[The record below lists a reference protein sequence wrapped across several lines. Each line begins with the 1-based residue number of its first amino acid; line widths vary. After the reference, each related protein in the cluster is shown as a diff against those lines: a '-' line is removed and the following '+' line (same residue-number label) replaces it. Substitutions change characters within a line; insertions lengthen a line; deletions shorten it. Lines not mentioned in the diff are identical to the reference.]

1 MEYLHIDILKGC
13 VKMTGEERRA
23 YIQKCIT
30 EADAPVSG
38 LTLAGKLGVSRQ
50 VIVQDIALLRASG
63 LEIIATSNGYIV
75 LNSVKNEFK
84 IKCKNH
90 KSDDELYDELQTI
103 IDLGGKVKDVIVE
116 HPTYGVLKADLN
128 VATNRDLKNF
138 MQKAATNEFKQLS
151 LLSPDYHMHTI
162 EVDNDDIFEEIQ
174 QELKAKNILF
184 E

>member
-1 MEYLHIDILKGC
+1 MSSNERREKLLQILKKSDKP
-13 VKMTGEERRA
+13 VKGSELSAELQVR
-23 YIQKCIT
+23 
-30 EADAPVSG
+30 
-38 LTLAGKLGVSRQ
+38 RQ
-50 VIVQDIALLRASG
+50 VVVKDIALLRASG

-75 LNSVKNEFK
+75 LDSVKNEFK

-90 KSDDELYDELQTI
+90 NSDDELYDELQTI

-128 VATNRDLKNF
+128 VATNRDLRNF

-151 LLSPDYHMHTI
+151 VLSPDYHIHTI
-162 EVDNDDIFEEIQ
+162 EVDNDEIFEEIQ
-174 QELKAKNILF
+174 KELKLKNILF

>member
-1 MEYLHIDILKGC
+1 MSSNERRERLLQILKKSDEP
-13 VKMTGEERRA
+13 VKGSELSAEL
-23 YIQKCIT
+23 Q
-30 EADAPVSG
+30 
-38 LTLAGKLGVSRQ
+38 VSRQ
-50 VIVQDIALLRASG
+50 VVVKDIALLRASG

-75 LNSVKNEFK
+75 LDSVKNEFK

-90 KSDDELYDELQTI
+90 NSDDELYDELQTI

-128 VATNRDLKNF
+128 VATNRDLRNF

-151 LLSPDYHMHTI
+151 VLSPDYHIHTI
-162 EVDNDDIFEEIQ
+162 EVDNDEIFEEIKK
-174 QELKAKNILF
+174 ELRDKNILF

>member
-1 MEYLHIDILKGC
+1 MGSNERREKLLQILKKSDKP
-13 VKMTGEERRA
+13 VKGSELSAEL
-23 YIQKCIT
+23 Q
-30 EADAPVSG
+30 
-38 LTLAGKLGVSRQ
+38 VSRQ
-50 VIVQDIALLRASG
+50 VVVKDIALLRASG

-90 KSDDELYDELQTI
+90 KSDVELYDELQTI
-103 IDLGGKVKDVIVE
+103 IDLGGKVKDVIVD

-174 QELKAKNILF
+174 KELKSKNILF

>member
-1 MEYLHIDILKGC
+1 MSSNERREKLLQILKKSDKP
-13 VKMTGEERRA
+13 VKGSELSAEL
-23 YIQKCIT
+23 Q
-30 EADAPVSG
+30 
-38 LTLAGKLGVSRQ
+38 VSRQ
-50 VIVQDIALLRASG
+50 VVVKDIALLRASG

-75 LNSVKNEFK
+75 LDSVKNEFK

-90 KSDDELYDELQTI
+90 NSDDVQTI

-128 VATNRDLKNF
+128 VATNRDLRNF

-151 LLSPDYHMHTI
+151 VLSPDYHIHTI
-162 EVDNDDIFEEIQ
+162 EVDNDEIFEEIQ
-174 QELKAKNILF
+174 KELKLKNILF

>member
-1 MEYLHIDILKGC
+1 MSSNERREKLLQILKKSDKP
-13 VKMTGEERRA
+13 VKGSELSAEL
-23 YIQKCIT
+23 Q
-30 EADAPVSG
+30 
-38 LTLAGKLGVSRQ
+38 VSRQ
-50 VIVQDIALLRASG
+50 VVVKDIALLRASG

-75 LNSVKNEFK
+75 LDSVKNEFK

-90 KSDDELYDELQTI
+90 NSDDELYDELQTI

-128 VATNRDLKNF
+128 VATNRDLRNF

-151 LLSPDYHMHTI
+151 VLSLDYHIHTI
-162 EVDNDDIFEEIQ
+162 EVDNDEIFEEIQ
-174 QELKAKNILF
+174 KELKLKNILF

>member
-1 MEYLHIDILKGC
+1 MSSNERREKLLQILKKSDKP
-13 VKMTGEERRA
+13 VKGSELSAEL
-23 YIQKCIT
+23 Q
-30 EADAPVSG
+30 
-38 LTLAGKLGVSRQ
+38 VSRQ
-50 VIVQDIALLRASG
+50 VVVKDIALLRASR

-75 LNSVKNEFK
+75 LDSVKNEFK

-90 KSDDELYDELQTI
+90 NSDDELYDELQTI

-128 VATNRDLKNF
+128 VATNRDLRNF

-151 LLSPDYHMHTI
+151 VLSPDYHIHTI
-162 EVDNDDIFEEIQ
+162 EVDNDEIFEEIQ
-174 QELKAKNILF
+174 KELKLKNILF

>member
-1 MEYLHIDILKGC
+1 MSSNERREKLLQILKKSDKP
-13 VKMTGEERRA
+13 VKGSELSAEL
-23 YIQKCIT
+23 Q
-30 EADAPVSG
+30 
-38 LTLAGKLGVSRQ
+38 VSRQ
-50 VIVQDIALLRASG
+50 VVVKDIALLRASG

-75 LNSVKNEFK
+75 LDSVKNEFK

-90 KSDDELYDELQTI
+90 NSDDELYDELQTI

-128 VATNRDLKNF
+128 VATNRDLRNF

-151 LLSPDYHMHTI
+151 VLSPDYHIHTI
-162 EVDNDDIFEEIQ
+162 EVDNDEIFEEIQ
-174 QELKAKNILF
+174 KELKLQNILF

>member
-1 MEYLHIDILKGC
+1 MSSNERREKLLQILKKSDKP
-13 VKMTGEERRA
+13 VKGSELSAEL
-23 YIQKCIT
+23 Q
-30 EADAPVSG
+30 
-38 LTLAGKLGVSRQ
+38 VSRQ
-50 VIVQDIALLRASG
+50 VVVKDIALLRASG

-75 LNSVKNEFK
+75 LDSVKNEFK

-90 KSDDELYDELQTI
+90 NSDDELYDELHTI

-128 VATNRDLKNF
+128 VATNRDLRNF

-151 LLSPDYHMHTI
+151 VLSPDYHIHTI
-162 EVDNDDIFEEIQ
+162 EVDNDEIFEEIQ
-174 QELKAKNILF
+174 KELKLKNILF

>member
-1 MEYLHIDILKGC
+1 MSSNERREKLLQILKKSDKP
-13 VKMTGEERRA
+13 VKGSELSAEL
-23 YIQKCIT
+23 Q
-30 EADAPVSG
+30 
-38 LTLAGKLGVSRQ
+38 VSRQ
-50 VIVQDIALLRASG
+50 VVVKDIALLRASG

-75 LNSVKNEFK
+75 LDSVKNEFK

-90 KSDDELYDELQTI
+90 NSDDELYDELQTI

-128 VATNRDLKNF
+128 VATNWDLRNF

-151 LLSPDYHMHTI
+151 VLSPDYHIHTI
-162 EVDNDDIFEEIQ
+162 EVDNDEIFEEIQ
-174 QELKAKNILF
+174 KELKLKNILF

>member
-1 MEYLHIDILKGC
+1 MSSNEREKLLQILKKSDKP
-13 VKMTGEERRA
+13 VKGSELSAEL
-23 YIQKCIT
+23 Q
-30 EADAPVSG
+30 
-38 LTLAGKLGVSRQ
+38 VSRQ
-50 VIVQDIALLRASG
+50 VVVKDIALLRASG

-75 LNSVKNEFK
+75 LDSVKNEFK

-90 KSDDELYDELQTI
+90 NSDDELYDELQTI

-128 VATNRDLKNF
+128 VATNRDLRNF

-151 LLSPDYHMHTI
+151 VLSPDYHIHTI
-162 EVDNDDIFEEIQ
+162 EVDNDEIFEEIQ
-174 QELKAKNILF
+174 KELKLKNILF

>member
-1 MEYLHIDILKGC
+1 MSSNERREKLLQILKKSDKP
-13 VKMTGEERRA
+13 VKGSELSAEL
-23 YIQKCIT
+23 Q
-30 EADAPVSG
+30 
-38 LTLAGKLGVSRQ
+38 VSRQ
-50 VIVQDIALLRASG
+50 VVVKDIALLRASG

-75 LNSVKNEFK
+75 LDSVKNEFK

-90 KSDDELYDELQTI
+90 NSDDELYDELQTI

-128 VATNRDLKNF
+128 VATNRDLRNF

-151 LLSPDYHMHTI
+151 VLSPDYHIHTI
-162 EVDNDDIFEEIQ
+162 EVDNDEIFEEIQ
-174 QELKAKNILF
+174 TELKLKNILF

>member
-1 MEYLHIDILKGC
+1 MSSNERREKLLQILKKSDKP
-13 VKMTGEERRA
+13 VKGSELSAEL
-23 YIQKCIT
+23 Q
-30 EADAPVSG
+30 
-38 LTLAGKLGVSRQ
+38 VSRQ
-50 VIVQDIALLRASG
+50 VVVKDIALLRASG

-75 LNSVKNEFK
+75 LDSVKNEFK

-90 KSDDELYDELQTI
+90 NSDDELYDELPTI

-128 VATNRDLKNF
+128 VATNRDLRNF

-151 LLSPDYHMHTI
+151 VLSPDYHIHTI
-162 EVDNDDIFEEIQ
+162 EVDNDEIFEEIQ
-174 QELKAKNILF
+174 KELKLKNILF

>member
-1 MEYLHIDILKGC
+1 MSSNERREKLLQILKKSDKP
-13 VKMTGEERRA
+13 VKGSELSAEL
-23 YIQKCIT
+23 Q
-30 EADAPVSG
+30 
-38 LTLAGKLGVSRQ
+38 VSRQ
-50 VIVQDIALLRASG
+50 VVVKDIALLRASG

-75 LNSVKNEFK
+75 LDSVKNEFK

-90 KSDDELYDELQTI
+90 NSDDELYDELQTI

-128 VATNRDLKNF
+128 VATNRDLRNF

-151 LLSPDYHMHTI
+151 VLSPDYHIHTI
-162 EVDNDDIFEEIQ
+162 EVDNDEIFEGIQ
-174 QELKAKNILF
+174 KELKLKNILF